1 MVCVICF
8 LSPCQLILLC
18 IGEAALAST
27 NGTAFNGKPCRVMW
41 SLRDLAKRRLSG
53 GNVFIKNL
61 GPTVTE
67 ETLYDLFKEYGTI
80 LSCKVVMDQQG
91 QTKGYGFVHYE
102 TSEAADNAIK
112 HVNGTT
118 LNNRAL

>member
-1 MVCVICF
+1 
-8 LSPCQLILLC
+8 
-18 IGEAALAST
+18 
-27 NGTAFNGKPCRVMW
+27 MW

-80 LSCKVVMDQQG
+80 LACKVVMDQQG